1 MLLKPD
7 QNLQKMVLSTP
18 AQFVGE
24 FGHDTVL
31 LTHAWALPS
40 QAPRHGT
47 MRTTLLL
54 AVHTQPDPETPAF
67 LIPDYSHIGEQMA
80 HRMSLLFGKR
90 FDYHGM
96 TEGSGLYR
104 LPDFSTLATL
114 CTPTLPIHSDTVRAD
129 WGVPLNLNEV
139 VRLTPLL
146 FDGTLPAAHRQ
157 TLDTA
162 TKFYAQAVQNFE
174 TDPEVAYLHLI
185 TAGEILAEAHDYE
198 AEQMLDATTR
208 HYLDRIQSQVP
219 GGDKIAQHF
228 RGRLRSIRRRFVLT
242 LCGLVDDAFFVRK
255 EAQGVYPGLKAAG
268 FRKTMLAAYDLRS
281 KYVHTG
287 QPFGSWVRPRGQ
299 TIEEVQVGRP
309 VVTSADLAKTLADAP
324 TLVGLERVLR
334 YALLRFASEH
344 SLISERSTGAI
355 SSTLL

>member
-7 QNLQKMVLSTP
+7 QNVQKMVLSTP
-18 AQFVGE
+18 AHFVGE
-24 FGHDTVL
+24 FEHDTVL
-31 LTHAWALPS
+31 VAHAWALPGKS
-40 QAPRHGT
+40 PRHGSE
-47 MRTTLLL
+47 RTTLLL
-54 AVHTQPDPETPAF
+54 AVHTQPDPDTPAF

-104 LPDFSTLATL
+104 MPEFSTLIPPV
-114 CTPTLPIHSDTVRAD
+114 TPTLPIHSDAVRAD
-129 WGVPLNLNEV
+129 WGVPLNLDEIA
-139 VRLTPLL
+139 RLTPLL
-146 FDGTLPAAHRQ
+146 FDATLPSAHRQ

-162 TKFYAQAVQNFE
+162 IKFYAQAVQNFE

-185 TAGEILAEAHDYE
+185 TAGEILAEAHEYE

-208 HYLDRIQSQVP
+208 QYLERIQSQVP
-219 GGDKIAQHF
+219 GGEKIAQHF
-228 RGRLRSIRRRFVLT
+228 RGKLRSIRRRFVLT
-242 LCGLVDDAFFVRK
+242 LCRLVDEPFFARK
-255 EAQGVYPGLKAAG
+255 EAQVAYMGLKAAS
-268 FRKTMLAAYDLRS
+268 FRKAMLAAYDLRS

-299 TIEEVQVGRP
+299 TVEEVQVGRP
-309 VVTSADLAKTLADAP
+309 VVASSDLAKTLADAP

-344 SLISERSTGAI
+344 NLISE
-355 SSTLL
+355 SSG